1 MKIKNFDRSILF
13 AFFLILLIV
22 IGCQNKRPDP
32 RKVVA
37 RVGNEYLTREII
49 IELIPENITEEER
62 DIFQKNLVERWIEKQ
77 ILRQAALDEGI
88 EFSQR
93 DTWQLEN
100 LKLDIF
106 AQKLFNSKISATET
120 VTDKE
125 IEDYYS
131 ANQGSFTRDKD
142 EVHIVHLFLEKLDR
156 TIRNEITKSNSLQD
170 VIEKNFLMQQINN
183 IVEPNGDLGFVEVSS
198 LRSVFSRAIRGRKT
212 GIIYGPIKTSDG
224 YHYLQVLDRKEAGS
238 VRELD
243 LVQDEIIKQIKI
255 EKRQQK
261 IRSLKEQLKKDADFE
276 TFYTNLQ

>member
-1 MKIKNFDRSILF
+1 LKIKNFNR
-13 AFFLILLIV
+13 LILVTLLGVLLCI
-22 IGCQNKRPDP
+22 IGCQNKRPDS
-32 RKVVA
+32 RKVIA
-37 RVGNEYLTREII
+37 RVGNEYLTRDII
-49 IELIPENITEEER
+49 NELIPENITEEER
-62 DIFQKNLVERWIEKQ
+62 DIFQKNLIDRWIEKQ

-93 DTWQLEN
+93 DNWQLEN
-100 LKLDIF
+100 LKMDIF
-106 AQKLFNSKISATET
+106 AQKLLNSKISAAET
-120 VTDKE
+120 ATDKE

-142 EVHIVHLFLEKLDR
+142 EVHIVQLFLEKLDR

-170 VIEKNFLMQQINN
+170 VIEKNFLIQQINN
-183 IVEPNGDLGFVEVSS
+183 IVEPNGDLGYVEIAS
-198 LRSVFSRAIRGRKT
+198 LRPVFARAIRGKKT

-224 YHYLQVLDRKEAGS
+224 YHYIQVLDRQEAGS

-243 LVQDEIIKQIKI
+243 LVRDEIIKQIKI

-261 IRSLKEQLKKDADFE
+261 IRALKEQLKKDADVE